1 MHGEGT
7 DGAQVEGVQL
17 IILGIDPG
25 SRHTG
30 YGLIENRGGTWRVR
44 LAGRFS
50 VASALPM
57 VERLGRLA
65 SALEALVAAERPDAV
80 ALEKPFHGINA
91 RSALELAEARG
102 ALLGAMARA
111 GLQVEEYAPAEI
123 KSAVAGSGRADKA
136 QVARMVRLQLA
147 CPDLALSPDASD
159 ALAVALCAAARLSWN
174 RRVTRASAG
183 K

>member
-1 MHGEGT
+1 M
-7 DGAQVEGVQL
+7 

-30 YGLIENRGGTWRVR
+30 YGLIEERDGRWRVR
-44 LAGRFS
+44 AAGRFS
-50 VASALPM
+50 VPPALPM
-57 VERLGRLA
+57 VERLGSLA
-65 SALEALVAAERPDAV
+65 AALESLVATERPDAA

-91 RSALELAEARG
+91 RSALVLAEARG
-102 ALLGAMARA
+102 ALLGALARA
-111 GLQVEEYAPAEI
+111 GLTVEEYAPAEI

-147 CPDLALSPDASD
+147 CPDLTLSSDASD

-174 RRVTRASAG
+174 RRVSRAASG